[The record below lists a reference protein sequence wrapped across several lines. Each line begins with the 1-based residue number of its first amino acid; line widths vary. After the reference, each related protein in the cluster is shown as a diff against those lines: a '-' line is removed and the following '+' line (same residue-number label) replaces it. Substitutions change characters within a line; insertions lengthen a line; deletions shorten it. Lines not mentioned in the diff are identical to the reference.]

1 MKEIALIY
9 TTFAAHDDALAALHT
24 LIDEELAA
32 CGNISAPHTAVYPWK
47 GELKED
53 EEVAVFIK
61 APFDKKDKLVKRLK
75 KIHPYELPCILE
87 IDAAAIPEYAK
98 WLKQAF

>member
-9 TTFAAHDDALAALHT
+9 TTFASHDDALGAIQT
-24 LIDEELAA
+24 LIEENLAA

-47 GELKED
+47 GELKQD
-53 EEVAVFIK
+53 EEFAALIK
-61 APFDKKDKLVKRLK
+61 APFDKKDKLVKRLQ

-98 WLKQAF
+98 WLKKP